1 MSGDRFE
8 GNLTIKGERATTR
21 MGKTAKT
28 ASGRFVPVCSRRAS
42 KELALATK
50 ERRWAIT
57 PPHFHNWPLWS
68 PATGSLRSCFSAP
81 FAQPCMLSSCLTSM
95 TRATLC
101 SHGPLPHI
109 FYVCSDVIRDALLSA
124 PTHSMP
130 GLYLPYFSMN
140 YHHLPRHR

>member
-21 MGKTAKT
+21 MGKTART

-42 KELALATK
+42 KEIALATK

-68 PATGSLRSCFSAP
+68 PATGSPRSCFSAP
-81 FAQPCMLSSCLTSM
+81 FAQPCMLSSCLTPV

-109 FYVCSDVIRDALLSA
+109 FYVFVQMSLAMRSCLHQHIHCQGLCIC
-124 PTHSMP
+124 PTFP
-130 GLYLPYFSMN
+130 
-140 YHHLPRHR
+140 